1 MNVLSPFL
9 FQARQFSS
17 DWVPHTKKSHSCVP
31 EMTKVGPS
39 TLTDITQSQD
49 QKNSKPHEFLNLLCI
64 VDMHSG
70 LRMVKQN
77 C

>member
-1 MNVLSPFL
+1 MFYLP
-9 FQARQFSS
+9 FSS
-17 DWVPHTKKSHSCVP
+17 KQGSFLLIGCPTKKSHSCVP

-39 TLTDITQSQD
+39 TLTNITQSQD

-77 C
+77 R

>member
-1 MNVLSPFL
+1 MFYLP
-9 FQARQFSS
+9 FSS
-17 DWVPHTKKSHSCVP
+17 KQGSFLLIGCPTQKKSHSCVP

-77 C
+77 R